1 MYISTAVQLDICRK
15 LWTMKSENNEI
26 QHININTDTTTA
38 AAAA

>member
-26 QHININTDTTTA
+26 QHINTATTATA
-38 AAAA
+38 AAA